1 MFNLPN
7 LSQYEVIGQMI
18 MTSSMDQEREKT
30 LKQLHSIYAESN
42 GLIECGRK
50 LGHQLFE
57 PRRKMNILLV
67 GNHSSGKSSFINWYV
82 GQKIQKTGVAIET
95 QGFTFVTAGR
105 IRETLTGES
114 AIRLFPYLKRLESMK
129 GFVSYLNAELIVP
142 TSFNRLNLV
151 SLIDTPGLADGE
163 LHYPFDINKCL
174 VWMGSI
180 ADLIFVFFDPI
191 GQALCKRTLDIVEQL
206 NALYSSR
213 MRFFLSK
220 ADEAGDDYDRQ
231 KIMMQI
237 VQELCERPGLNQSGF
252 DMLTIYLPDQ
262 PDLRLR
268 ERMCVNQ
275 IDDAC
280 REIDKTVGSII
291 QNTFVVMERDIK
303 NVFELIDKR
312 KRQTLR
318 NLRGNF
324 KKFFVLSLMFVFS
337 LQFSYVAIT
346 IDTSPKDEQQSGYIE
361 SLTMG
366 RSLFKKL
373 GLAEEEESTTQGL
386 FTLIFETYM
395 TFITM
400 LAATIEKRIFY
411 SSILFSLVIIITIYI
426 IVFRMK
432 SIISPVRW
440 LELSK
445 IRSDLEML
453 DLKREQLYANYLRT
467 LVPAN
472 VL

>member
-1 MFNLPN
+1 MAGSASPQFTDILSGVYVFNLPN

-105 IRETLTGES
+105 MRETLTGES

-142 TSFNRLNLV
+142 TSSNRLNLV

-163 LHYPFDINKCL
+163 LHYPFDINKSL

-318 NLRGNF
+318 NLP
-324 KKFFVLSLMFVFS
+324 
-337 LQFSYVAIT
+337 IT
-346 IDTSPKDEQQSGYIE
+346 IDTSPKDEQQSNYIE

-440 LELSK
+440 LGLSK
-445 IRSDLEML
+445 IRSDLERL
-453 DLKREQLYANYLRT
+453 DLKREQLYANYLRA

>member
-1 MFNLPN
+1 M
-7 LSQYEVIGQMI
+7 S
-18 MTSSMDQEREKT
+18 SSMDQEREKT

-114 AIRLFPYLKRLESMK
+114 TIRLFPYLKRLESMK
-129 GFVSYLNAELIVP
+129 SFVSYLNAELIVP

-262 PDLRLR
+262 PDLRQR

-318 NLRGNF
+318 NLRENF
-324 KKFFVLSLMFVFS
+324 KKIFVLSLMFVFS

-346 IDTSPKDEQQSGYIE
+346 INTSSKDEQQSNYIDYIKTE

-366 RSLFKKL
+366 RSLFKKS

-386 FTLIFETYM
+386 FTLILETYM

-400 LAATIEKRIFY
+400 LAATISIEKRIFY

-426 IVFRMK
+426 IVFHMK

-445 IRSDLEML
+445 IRNDLERL